1 MNPNFNESL
10 ILLILKMKVDDLT
23 QIIWKKLWTG
33 ALLHNFI
40 KCLINELLKQ
50 YSL

>member
-1 MNPNFNESL
+1 MNPNFNEFNIINIENKGRRPNS
-10 ILLILKMKVDDLT
+10 V
-23 QIIWKKLWTG
+23 IWKKLWTG
-33 ALLHNFI
+33 AILHNFI